1 MIKLLGKLGMFA
13 GGVLFHYSVEQ
24 PVIKPEQRQAPCMPS
39 ATAFAIVSVL
49 PVPLQYTTATLL
61 ILFFLSLISFFD
73 FPVLQLRQIICSCQ
87 AAEYVIKAASRPD
100 FP

>member
-13 GGVLFHYSVEQ
+13 GGVLFLYSVEQ

-73 FPVLQLRQIICSCQ
+73 FRFCSSGRSF
-87 AAEYVIKAASRPD
+87 AAARLLNM
-100 FP
+100 